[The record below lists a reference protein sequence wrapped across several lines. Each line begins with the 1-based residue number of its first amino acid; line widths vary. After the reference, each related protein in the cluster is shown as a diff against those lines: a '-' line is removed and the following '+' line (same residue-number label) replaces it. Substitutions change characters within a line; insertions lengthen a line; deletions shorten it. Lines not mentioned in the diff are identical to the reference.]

1 MVSKKQEVI
10 NLQELY
16 FSKYPLKSKKMIRVN
31 LIPKFYQLKSL
42 KAHLSKSDSVLGKD
56 WENFKNEWKKDF
68 I

>member
-1 MVSKKQEVI
+1 MVSRKKEVI

-16 FSKYPLKSKKMIRVN
+16 FSKYPLKSKKMVRVN
-31 LIPKFYQLKSL
+31 LMSKFYQLKSL
-42 KAHLSKSDSVLGKD
+42 KAHLSQPDSILGKD